1 MNFLNLR
8 GVFNC
13 LVLTGLG
20 LLLGANVGLGRE
32 FTLLVYNVENL
43 FDADG
48 IARYS
53 QYAVDEAPSADFAYT
68 PRKVLTKIRNIGRIL
83 SLVNE
88 GKGPEI
94 ILFQE
99 IELDRSAESEVAD
112 YEEFLG
118 KYANTT
124 VDAMLTTG
132 FDDAIAGLP
141 AEALLLKYLEDNRLA
156 GYHVIKPVSAR
167 PPEERTAQNNVVF
180 SRFPIQ
186 YAKFHPLERARDILE
201 VGLSVDGQPL
211 VIFDNHWKSGASN
224 ADMELLRIQNAG
236 VLRKRLDELLAE
248 NPSADIILGGDF
260 NSYYDQKVRNPEM
273 KQTAL
278 NDVLR
283 SREDEKALV
292 SDDEVDLYN
301 LWLEVPAG
309 KRGSEVYRGRWGTLM
324 QIMLTRGLYDFKGV
338 QYVDNSY
345 FVFSIPGLNAG
356 ETFGRPRRWHF
367 FGPDG
372 GGYSDHFPV
381 GARFR
386 TVEDDDND
394 ADRFVSLDKPGVS
407 DADGNKSEPLLVDY
421 KGLSASAVR
430 PVEELAEI
438 PDAELGERF
447 GMVYEVKAELMVGER
462 ETGVMVGERYFTV
475 GSFRKEIRDAL
486 QNIGNGGAVHFWGE
500 LGEYRKTLNFLIRDE
515 SWLKNQA
522 FADLPFSFFFSTT
535 AR

>member
-1 MNFLNLR
+1 MNAEYFLLKMNFLNWG
-8 GVFNC
+8 GVNC
-13 LVLTGLG
+13 LVLVALG
-20 LLLGANVGLGRE
+20 LLLGSNVGLGRE

-53 QYAVDEAPSADFAYT
+53 QYAVDEDDDEPSDFAYT

-83 SLVNE
+83 SLVDE

-99 IELDRSAESEVAD
+99 IELDRTPESGVAD
-112 YEEFLG
+112 YEVFLG
-118 KYANTT
+118 EYADTT
-124 VDAMLTTG
+124 VDVLLTTG
-132 FDDAIAGLP
+132 FDDAIGGLP
-141 AEALLLKYLEDNRLA
+141 VEALLLKYMEDNGLA
-156 GYHVIKPVSAR
+156 GYHVIKPVASV
-167 PPEERTAQNNVVF
+167 PLEERTVQNNVVF

-201 VGLSVDGQPL
+201 VGLSVDGHLL

-224 ADMELLRIQNAG
+224 PGTEALRIQNAG

-260 NSYYDQKVRNPEM
+260 NSYYDQKDRNPAM

-283 SREDEKALV
+283 SREDEKALLE
-292 SDDEVDLYN
+292 DDEVDLYN

-324 QIMLTRGLYDFKGV
+324 LTRGLYDFKGV

-345 FVFSIPGLNAG
+345 FVLSVAGLNAG
-356 ETFGRPRRWHF
+356 EAFGEPRRWSF

-386 TVEDDDND
+386 TVEDND
-394 ADRFVSLDKPGVS
+394 ADRSVSLEDPGVP
-407 DADGNKSEPLLVDY
+407 DGNGNKSEPLLVDY
-421 KGLSASAVR
+421 KGLDATAVG
-430 PVEELAEI
+430 PMEELAEI
-438 PDAELGERF
+438 PDAGLGERF
-447 GMVYEVKAELMVGER
+447 GKVYEVKGVLIVGER
-462 ETGVMVGERYFTV
+462 ETGVRIGDRYFTV
-475 GSFRKEIRDAL
+475 GSFMKEIRDAL
-486 QNIGNGGAVHFWGE
+486 HNMGNGAEVHFWGE
-500 LGEYRKTLNFLIRDE
+500 LGEYRETLNFLIREE
-515 SWLKNQA
+515 SWLKN
-522 FADLPFSFFFSTT
+522 
-535 AR
+535 